1 MLMQKILRWGKETFF
16 GSLVLG
22 FVGVHTAEDILLLS
36 IGKYLPVPTLW
47 MYAIGLGTSWVVMSL
62 LVKRVGVSHGH
73 HH

>member
-1 MLMQKILRWGKETFF
+1 MKKTLRWGKETFF

-22 FVGVHTAEDILLLS
+22 VVGIHTAEDILLLS
-36 IGKYLPVPTLW
+36 IGKFLPVPTLW

-62 LVKRVGVSHGH
+62 LVKRFGVSHGH

>member
-1 MLMQKILRWGKETFF
+1 MKKTLRWGKETFF

-22 FVGVHTAEDILLLS
+22 FVGIHTAEDILLLS
-36 IGKYLPVPTLW
+36 IGKFLPVPTLW

-62 LVKRVGVSHGH
+62 LVKRFGVRHGH